1 MDDKRKR
8 LLKLVKESAL
18 SIGEITL
25 SSGKKSSYYIDC
37 RRITLD
43 PEGAYLVA
51 KILLDMFHE
60 EGIDAVGG
68 LTLGAD
74 PILGAL
80 AAVSFI
86 EDKPI
91 STFIVRKKSKKHGTK
106 KAIEGSLKVGSKVA
120 VVDDVATT
128 GNSLMQVIDVVE
140 KRDCEV
146 RKVVVI
152 VDREEGAKKTISE
165 RGYALESIFS
175 RRELGV

>member
-8 LLKLVKESAL
+8 LLELVKESAL

-51 KILLDMFHE
+51 KILLDMFHGK
-60 EGIDAVGG
+60 GIDAVGG

-80 AAVSFI
+80 AAVSFL
-86 EDKPI
+86 EGNPI
-91 STFIVRKKSKKHGTK
+91 PTFIVRKTSKKHGTRN
-106 KAIEGSLKVGSKVA
+106 AIEGRLKEGSRVA

-128 GNSLMQVIDVVE
+128 GNSLMQVIDTVE
-140 KRDCEV
+140 KMDCEV

-152 VDREEGAKKTISE
+152 VDREEGAKKTMAR
-165 RGYALESIFS
+165 RGYRMESVFS

>member
-1 MDDKRKR
+1 MDDERTR
-8 LLKLVKESAL
+8 LLELVKESAL

-37 RRITLD
+37 RRVTLD

-51 KILLDMFHE
+51 KILLDMFHK

-80 AAVSFI
+80 AAVSFL
-86 EDKPI
+86 EGKPI
-91 STFIVRKKSKKHGTK
+91 PTFIVRKTSKKHGTK
-106 KAIEGSLKVGSKVA
+106 KTIEGCLKEGSQVA

-140 KRDCEV
+140 NRDCEV
-146 RKVVVI
+146 KKVVVI
-152 VDREEGAKKTISE
+152 VDREEGAKKTIAGC
-165 RGYALESIFS
+165 GYALESIFS